1 MKKLSFISLYVLRLT
16 IGNVLGLVT
25 TTIDLAVAVKDSLS
39 DMAKTI
45 LNQLIAD
52 KEKFEPMVNY
62 PRRSELTLQIK
73 ALNTDRKNR
82 LAEIKRIVKLN
93 LKGRDEAKKKAAQT
107 LNFFFEKSWDIV
119 NDPQNS
125 ASGLISA
132 LMQNYRAD
140 AGLAAAAAVIG
151 VDGFLTEF
159 ENCNTQF
166 DTLFKQ
172 RLAEDAAH
180 ELSATNQMSTVCNS
194 YNEFCTVIEQ
204 AANFSPNNDILTL
217 FKNMDELRKNYRGLL
232 PKGKG
237 PAEPDP
243 VK

>member
-39 DMAKTI
+39 DMALAI

-62 PRRSELTLQIK
+62 PRRSELTLKIK
-73 ALNTDRKNR
+73 ALNDERKDRF
-82 LAEIKRIVKLN
+82 AEIKRIVKMH
-93 LKGRDEAKKKAAQT
+93 LKGRDIAKKNAAQK
-107 LNFFFEKSWDIV
+107 LYFFFEKSWEIV

-140 AGLAAAAAVIG
+140 ANLPAAAMVIG

-159 ENCNTQF
+159 ESCNTQF
-166 DTLFKQ
+166 DTIYKQ

-180 ELSATNQMSTVCNS
+180 ELSASNQMSTVCNS

-204 AANFSPNNDILTL
+204 AVNFAPNEQLLTL

-237 PAEPDP
+237 PADPEPE
-243 VK
+243 K